1 MARQSEVKAQI
12 WRQGRGL
19 TFMAPDFFDNF
30 IVVVIFGSELPDNI
44 RESVLGM
51 LKERLEVGLPF

>member
-1 MARQSEVKAQI
+1 
-12 WRQGRGL
+12 
-19 TFMAPDFFDNF
+19 MAPDFFDNF